1 MADYETFVKG
11 LGIALEW
18 KINKDTK
25 TLEYRDFT
33 GPEKLLLIQN
43 VNFKTLLANSDKT
56 DDLQMI
62 WSNFMDIINVGDLKL
77 HYATDE
83 ANLEDKIRKWFKKLF
98 ALYQAKDVTPNM
110 HVLHCM
116 SMCLNF

>member
-43 VNFKTLLANSDKT
+43 VNFKDPVS
-56 DDLQMI
+56 
-62 WSNFMDIINVGDLKL
+62 KL
-77 HYATDE
+77 
-83 ANLEDKIRKWFKKLF
+83 R
-98 ALYQAKDVTPNM
+98 
-110 HVLHCM
+110 
-116 SMCLNF
+116 